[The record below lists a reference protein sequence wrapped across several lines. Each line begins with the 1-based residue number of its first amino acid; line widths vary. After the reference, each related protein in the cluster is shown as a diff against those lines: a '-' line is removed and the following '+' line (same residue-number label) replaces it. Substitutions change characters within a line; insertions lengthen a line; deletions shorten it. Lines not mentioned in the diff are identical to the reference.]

1 MNSTFCLICLTLLS
15 LLCPSRQQLGN
26 FACSRNPSI
35 GSPINYI
42 HKGFE
47 EMYNR
52 LYSPNISA
60 IPRQILD
67 YTEKDTQTQHYAYY
81 MPDSPTSSFMYFSM
95 GNIFNSRPSLENFF
109 FSVADDNI
117 SASSRINQM
126 LQVLSATKL
135 DGPTRQ
141 PARFMLDR
149 TGVNIADLNV
159 ECPNI
164 KGSFQQ
170 FQKQHGQNLF
180 KMVRNFS

>member
-1 MNSTFCLICLTLLS
+1 MNPTLYLISLTLLS
-15 LLCPSRQQLGN
+15 LLHTSHQQLGD

-67 YTEKDTQTQHYAYY
+67 YTEKDSQTQHYAYY
-81 MPDSPTSSFMYFSM
+81 LPDSPTSSFMYFSM
-95 GNIFNSRPSLENFF
+95 GNIYNSRPSMENFF

-117 SASSRINQM
+117 SASSRINQI

-141 PARFMLDR
+141 PARFQLDR
-149 TGVNIADLNV
+149 TGINIAELNV
-159 ECPNI
+159 DCPNI

-180 KMVRNFS
+180 KLVSNFS